1 MKHLTL
7 LLVATTAYAFCI
19 SETFLFPRTAGD
31 QAAINLF
38 NYTELGGPF
47 TWHHINKANAACSQG
62 KHQSPIDVL
71 SEEVDYVASSSL
83 VLDIPAADEAK
94 ISNLGSGLEVAL
106 AQGTLSVSEDYQY
119 QLAQF
124 HFHTPSEHRVD
135 QEYFP
140 LEVHFIFKDYETNIA
155 VVAFL
160 FQLSSTGEAVHPFDS
175 IFNHL
180 DDVDRPGTYTE
191 TGYLDFKYLTAHL
204 ETHDIYRYIGSL
216 TTPPCTEGVAWY
228 ISAEPLP
235 LDVVSFNKIKRTLRF
250 NARFTQNALGRENL
264 LKVAVHAVD

>member
-7 LLVATTAYAFCI
+7 LLVAITAYTSCF
-19 SETFLFPRTAGD
+19 SDTFLYPRAAGD
-31 QAAINLF
+31 LAANNLF

-47 TWHHINKANAACSQG
+47 KWHHINKTNAACSQG

-71 SEEVDYVASSSL
+71 SEEIDYVTSSSL
-83 VLDIPAADEAK
+83 IFDIPAADEARL
-94 ISNLGSGLEVAL
+94 SNLGSGLEVAL
-106 AQGTLSVSEDYQY
+106 AQGGLTVNEDHQY

-140 LEVHFIFKDYETNIA
+140 LEVHFVFKDYETKIA

-160 FQLSSTGEAVHPFDS
+160 FQLSPTSEAAHPFDS

-180 DDVDRPGTYTE
+180 DDIDSPGTSTE

-204 ETHDIYRYIGSL
+204 ETHDIYRYISSL

-235 LDVVSFNKIKRTLRF
+235 LDVTSFNKIKRILKF
-250 NARFTQNALGRENL
+250 NARFTQNTLGQENV
-264 LKVAVHAVD
+264 LKVAVQAVD